1 MLASTA
7 TPARRPARRLA
18 GLLAGGLAAGA
29 LVLGAGAGTAV
40 AHADGCTYTDIP
52 DAYVCA
58 VVHGA
63 KLRVDSV
70 DVSRGKFPGGTI
82 RDYHAEVTVRSPR
95 GSLFT
100 YRSGTHEGKTYTRAY
115 MTVDV
120 GGWFPDGSRLCA
132 TFFEGGDAQDTVCF
146 RIHD

>member
-1 MLASTA
+1 MLATAA

-18 GLLAGGLAAGA
+18 GLLAGGLAAAGIA
-29 LVLGAGAGTAV
+29 LGAGAGTAL
-40 AHADGCTYTDIP
+40 ASADGCTYTDIP
-52 DAYVCA
+52 YDYVCA
-58 VVHGA
+58 VVHGE

-70 DVSRGKFPGGTI
+70 DVSRGRFYGGGI
-82 RDYHAEVTVRSPR
+82 RNYHAEVTIRSPR

-115 MTVDV
+115 MTVGV

-132 TFFEGGDAQDTVCF
+132 TFFEDGAAQDTVCF